1 MSWAEERD
9 KSFSP
14 PAAEKRL
21 SVGDCS
27 RLKSSSSYQKVAA
40 CKTSQCS
47 VYLMDLDFL
56 CIKIFLNLVEDS
68 GESDDMYV
76 SRWSIVTGNIN
87 EHCDWNGNHSYCLY
101 KECEYSFIHSMKPTE
116 HLFEIGRESFPEL
129 ISREGN
135 LQCLEELNSLWNEIC
150 LVPFLL
156 PWFLLNISH
165 LDWGKSFNSFIEQ
178 LHKIPIYTNR
188 FDWVKGEDTLKN
200 NIWIMLDIL
209 EKSIELFLF
218 FKISKGSP

>member
-1 MSWAEERD
+1 MY
-9 KSFSP
+9 KN
-14 PAAEKRL
+14 L
-21 SVGDCS
+21 SESCGRFWWVWWHVCIPLVNRNGE
-27 RLKSSSSYQKVAA
+27 YQRTLWLEWK
-40 CKTSQCS
+40 
-47 VYLMDLDFL
+47 
-56 CIKIFLNLVEDS
+56 
-68 GESDDMYV
+68 
-76 SRWSIVTGNIN
+76 
-87 EHCDWNGNHSYCLY
+87 SYCLY

-116 HLFEIGRESFPEL
+116 HLFEIERESFPEL

-209 EKSIELFLF
+209 EKSTELFLF